1 VSVNADAVAFGSMTM
16 IDLIVTVMEIE
27 RVCVGTGTKVA
38 GP

>member
-1 VSVNADAVAFGSMTM
+1 VNADAIAFGSMTM

-27 RVCVGTGTKVA
+27 RVCVETGIMVA